1 MDPDLHCT
9 YIYIMY
15 TIMKIVHCI
24 PTDWLSAYLCKV
36 DVIMFKTT
44 SLCVVMLL
52 ILLSARQTVQHEC
65 YVKPENS
72 TVPCPSPCHILQD
85 YVDNKVEGCK
95 FGTTNITYI
104 FLDGVHKLFE
114 NVSLN
119 FFKSDSISLVG
130 NSTENSQPEIVCHN
144 QAGFF
149 FKNSTNIVIRS
160 LTFTGCGH
168 WYHYMVLGGQ
178 ATLAFNNVTNV
189 TVADTRVRNST
200 GYGLYALCA
209 LGCVEVFD
217 SVFAFNEGAPDYDG
231 GNAGFLYN
239 KCIEIDTSSDLS
251 IRSSY
256 FLHGFSNHIN
266 PLATGLSIFVW
277 SSGVNVEI
285 DNITAIGNVAANSST
300 GGNVAI
306 LLRNRTNIISNSVLV
321 KNSYI
326 ADGHGWEGAGMYL
339 SILDTPPYD
348 TANTTNHFS
357 TTTNKSIP
365 EVITIVNTQFIG
377 NHAQFEGG
385 GLYLITHE
393 EAGIFSPIGNV
404 TVRDC
409 IFHNN
414 TLNNSIGG
422 GVAVHLLSHYV
433 LSYVNH
439 SVHQFYVS
447 LVNCTIQGNML
458 LVDESLDNVYTG
470 SGAVR
475 ITMNPSGILLENCR
489 ILNNNCTGITTV
501 WSTVIFAGNVT
512 IAHNEGTN
520 GGGIILCDNSY
531 MLLKAHTTV
540 VLQENKARYAGGG
553 IYAEDSCLQSEQP
566 CFFQLDIEIYKEP
579 SLNDTV
585 HVHLVNNTAE
595 YAGSAIYGGYVGFC
609 FLFPQFLPD
618 LNKHGAEM
626 FKSLF
631 NITHPPSD
639 LSPISS
645 NPYQV
650 CFCTQNYTWPECSK
664 RSIEKTVYPGEQLSL
679 HALTVGQFNGRA
691 PHTIIASL
699 LNTVSGLRPL
709 EYSQNSN
716 YKNACTN
723 FQYHVYSRLPSEVIV
738 LSVQHLGFSFP
749 TTERGKARVYVTL
762 RQCPIGFTITDSQYG
777 YVCDC
782 VETLS
787 VQGITCNITNK
798 TIHRNSHSWIGICQ
812 YQNSSDCHLTDNKN
826 NNGSDYGIVF
836 HNYCPYDFCIESDVY
851 ISTGSNRSC
860 FDGDIQCAYHRTGVL
875 CGACKD
881 GYSMILGNSEC
892 RHCSNTNLLLLL
904 VFIAAGL
911 LLVLLLILTDLSV
924 SSGALSALIFYAN
937 IVQVNRAIFFGAS
950 ISSPAVYLCSIFI
963 AWLNLDFGIK
973 VCFYDGLDAYTKTW
987 LQFAF
992 PLYVWGIAGVII
1004 LLSRRFPSIAG
1015 RNPVRV
1021 LATLFL
1027 LSYAKLLRTIIT
1039 ALSPVKLE
1047 VPMADGNTTTR
1058 LVWRE
1063 DGNVDYLQGKHIP
1076 LFIVALSFGL
1086 VTLPYAV
1093 VLFLVQWLQK
1103 HNRVCSWVVKMKP
1116 LFDAYTGPYKTNYR
1130 FWTGLLL
1137 LFRILLFVT
1146 FTSPSADM
1154 DSKLSLIIATCV
1166 IVQTLAWSFRGVYEN
1181 IYTEILN
1188 SVFLLNLGLFASATS
1203 YTSHCHGNQNIAI
1216 YLSIGVTWIL
1226 FCFTL
1231 IYSTF
1236 LQIQATKKWHQLRVW
1251 FTRKQ
1256 YIWCPRSI
1264 KIRRKNM
1271 DSNDGEDRN
1280 GGVTYSCVDPFDFEY
1295 REPLVGSVSSESSSY
1310 GT

>member
-1 MDPDLHCT
+1 M
-9 YIYIMY
+9 
-15 TIMKIVHCI
+15 
-24 PTDWLSAYLCKV
+24 SA
-36 DVIMFKTT
+36 MFKTI
-44 SLCVVMLL
+44 SLSVTMLL
-52 ILLSARQTVQHEC
+52 ILLSARQTSAEQHEC

-72 TVPCPSPCHILQD
+72 AVSCPSPCYTLQD
-85 YVDNKVEGCK
+85 YVDNKVDGCK
-95 FGTTNITYI
+95 FGTANITYI
-104 FLDGVHKLFE
+104 FLDGVHELFE

-119 FFKSDSISLVG
+119 FFKSDSISRVG
-130 NSTENSQPEIVCHN
+130 NSTENDAFSQPEIVCHDR
-144 QAGFF
+144 AGFF
-149 FKNSTNIVIRS
+149 FENSTNIVIRS

-168 WYHYMVLGGQ
+168 GYHFMVLGGQ

-189 TVADTRVRNST
+189 SVADTRVRNST

-209 LGCVEVFD
+209 LGCVEVVD
-217 SVFAFNEGAPDYDG
+217 SMFAFNEGTPDYDG
-231 GNAGFLYN
+231 GNVGFLYN

-251 IRSSY
+251 IRSSL

-277 SSGVNVEI
+277 SNGVNVEI

-306 LLRNRTNIISNSVLV
+306 LLRNRTNILSNSVLV

-348 TANTTNHFS
+348 AANATNRFSATTNVL
-357 TTTNKSIP
+357 IP

-385 GLYLITHE
+385 GLYLVTHE
-393 EAGIFSPIGNV
+393 DPGTFTPIGNV

-433 LSYVNH
+433 LSYLHH
-439 SVHQFYVS
+439 SVPQFYIS
-447 LVNCTIQGNML
+447 LVNCTIQSNML
-458 LVDESLDNVYTG
+458 LVNGSLDNVYTG
-470 SGAVR
+470 SGAVL
-475 ITMNPSGILLENCR
+475 ITMNPTGILLENCR

-531 MLLKAHTTV
+531 MLLKADTTL
-540 VLQENKARYAGGG
+540 VLQENKARHAGGG
-553 IYAEDSCLQSEQP
+553 IYAEDSCLQSEPP
-566 CFFQLDIEIYKEP
+566 CFFQLDIDIYKNP

-585 HVHLVNNTAE
+585 NVYLVNNCAE
-595 YAGSAIYGGYVGFC
+595 YAGTAIYGGSVGFC
-609 FLFPQFLPD
+609 LLFPQFSPD
-618 LNKHGAEM
+618 LKKPGAEM

-631 NITHPPSD
+631 NITHSPAD

-645 NPYQV
+645 NPSQV

-664 RSIEKTVYPGEQLSL
+664 RSTEKHVYPGEPLNF
-679 HALTVGQFNGRA
+679 HALTVGQFKGIA
-691 PHTIIASL
+691 PHTITASL
-699 LNTVSGLRPL
+699 QNNAKLRPL
-709 EYSQNSN
+709 EYSQSPNNTSI
-716 YKNACTN
+716 CTN
-723 FQYHVYSRLPSEVIV
+723 LQYHVYSRLHSEVIV
-738 LSVQHLGFSFP
+738 LSVQHLGFSIVKS
-749 TTERGKARVYVTL
+749 EKEKVRVYVTL
-762 RQCPIGFTITDSQYG
+762 RQCPIGFNISNSQYG

-782 VETLS
+782 VETLK
-787 VQGITCNITNK
+787 VHGITCNITKK
-798 TIHRNSHSWIGICQ
+798 TIHRNSRSWIGICQ
-812 YQNSSDCHLTDNKN
+812 YQNSSDCHLTDTNDN
-826 NNGSDYGIVF
+826 INGSDYGIVF
-836 HNYCPYDFCIESDVY
+836 HKYCPYDFCIESDVH
-851 ISTGSNRSC
+851 INTGSNRSC

-892 RHCSNTNLLLLL
+892 RHCSNTYLLLLL

-937 IVQVNRAIFFGAS
+937 IVQVNRAIFFSSS
-950 ISSPAVYLCSIFI
+950 ISSTAVYLCSIFI

-1015 RNPVRV
+1015 KNPVRV

-1039 ALSPVKLE
+1039 ALSPVKLN

-1076 LFIVALSFGL
+1076 LFIVAFSFGL

-1103 HNRVCSWVVKMKP
+1103 HNRMCSWVVKMKP
-1116 LFDAYTGPYKTNYR
+1116 LFDAYTGPNKINCR

-1146 FTSPSADM
+1146 FTSPFADA
-1154 DSKLSLIIATCV
+1154 DSKLSLILATCV

-1181 IYTEILN
+1181 IYTEVLN

-1203 YTSHCHGNQNIAI
+1203 YTSRHDHGNQNIAI
-1216 YLSIGVTWIL
+1216 YLSVGVTFIL

-1236 LQIQATKKWHQLRVW
+1236 LQIQATRKWHQLRVW
-1251 FTRKQ
+1251 FNKKQ

-1264 KIRRKNM
+1264 KTRRSKRCINL
-1271 DSNDGEDRN
+1271 DNNDGEN
-1280 GGVTYSCVDPFDFEY
+1280 KNEGVTYSSVDPFDFEY
-1295 REPLVGSVSSESSSY
+1295 REPLVDSVSSESSSY